1 MEQLMKRTLV
11 WCVVALLSL
20 MVAAQAKD
28 KEMGGTEQAV
38 AALEQ
43 KWVDASKAGN
53 PDMLAPLLA
62 DKFVNTDSS
71 GKVTGKAETL
81 ASVKVAKWEKNEI
94 SNVKVTVFG
103 KTAIATGD
111 WVGKGTDDKGKP
123 VDTHERWTDT
133 WIEMSG
139 GKWQC
144 VASHGSTIKM

>member
-1 MEQLMKRTLV
+1 MEQSMKRTLV

-28 KEMGGTEQAV
+28 KEMGGTEQTV

-43 KWVDASKAGN
+43 KWVDASKASN

-62 DKFVNTDSS
+62 DKFINTDSS

-81 ASVKVAKWEKNEI
+81 ASIKASKWETNQI

-111 WVGKGTDDKGKP
+111 WVGKGTEDKGKP
-123 VDTHERWTDT
+123 VDAHERWTDT

-139 GKWQC
+139 GKWEC
-144 VASHGSTIKM
+144 VASHGSPIKM

>member
-1 MEQLMKRTLV
+1 MKRTLV

-28 KEMGGTEQAV
+28 KEMGGTEQTV

-43 KWVDASKAGN
+43 KWVDASKASN

-62 DKFVNTDSS
+62 DKFINTDSS

-81 ASVKVAKWEKNEI
+81 ASIKASKWETNQI

-111 WVGKGTDDKGKP
+111 WVGKGTDADGKA
-123 VDTHERWTDT
+123 VDAHERWTDT
-133 WIEMSG
+133 WVEMSG

-144 VASHGSTIKM
+144 VASHGSAIKM

>member
-1 MEQLMKRTLV
+1 MKRTLV

-20 MVAAQAKD
+20 MIAAQAQD
-28 KEMGGTEQAV
+28 KKMGGGTEQAV

-43 KWVDASKAGN
+43 KWVDASKASN

-81 ASVKVAKWEKNEI
+81 ASVKASKWEKNEI

-103 KTAIATGD
+103 NTAIATGN

-123 VDTHERWTDT
+123 VDGHERWTDT

>member
-1 MEQLMKRTLV
+1 MKRTFV
-11 WCVVALLSL
+11 WCVVALMSL
-20 MVAAQAKD
+20 MVAAKAQD
-28 KEMGGTEQAV
+28 KMGGGTEQAV

-43 KWVDASKAGN
+43 EWTDAAKASN
-53 PDMLAPLLA
+53 PEPIAPLLA
-62 DKFVNTDSS
+62 DKFINTDSS
-71 GKVTGKAETL
+71 LKVTSKAETL
-81 ASVKVAKWEKNEI
+81 ASIKAAKWEKNEI

-123 VDTHERWTDT
+123 VDAHERYTDT

-144 VASHGSTIKM
+144 IASHGSPIKM